1 MSVKRRTT
9 IFTVE
14 EVLVMLD
21 ALNVLCSCFHDDD
34 DAEHVFV
41 KKMLTRYKRGTINR
55 ERAKDLI
62 DHVKSFISYADD

>member
-1 MSVKRRTT
+1 MSIKRRTT

-21 ALNVLCSCFHDDD
+21 ALDVLCSCFHDDD
-34 DAEHVFV
+34 VFV
-41 KKMLTRYKRGTINR
+41 KKMLSRYKRGTINR
-55 ERAKDLI
+55 ELAKDLI